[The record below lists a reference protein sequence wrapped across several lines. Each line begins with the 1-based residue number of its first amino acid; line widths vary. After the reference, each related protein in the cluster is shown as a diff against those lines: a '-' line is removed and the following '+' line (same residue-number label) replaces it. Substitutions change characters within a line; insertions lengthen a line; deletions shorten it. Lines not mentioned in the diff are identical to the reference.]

1 MAVIFDSSWNVE
13 HNFGRRPKMTTPP
26 KFGQNW
32 LSGFKEEDFFYNCGW
47 TDKRRMQDGQKSSLD
62 LLYQVR

>member
-32 LSGFKEEDFFYNCGW
+32 LSGFKEEDFFFIIV
-47 TDKRRMQDGQKSSLD
+47 DGQTNDECKM
-62 LLYQVR
+62 VRKAHLTFYTR